1 MFRKNDEHLQ
11 KPMFSSLFDLP
22 DKEKERLS
30 RSWAGTFYKEFFC
43 RIDEDIFAILY
54 SDKASRPN
62 IAVNV
67 LVGLETLKAG
77 FGWSDAELEEALHFN
92 LQVRYA
98 VGYSSLDTGHFEL
111 RTMYNFRRRLVD
123 HMQQTG
129 ENLLDEMF
137 EKITDEQIAKLK
149 LKTNKLRMDS
159 TQMGSNIRKT
169 SRIQLLVE
177 VLQRVWRMLDEQD
190 RARHK
195 ERFTPYIKNT
205 SGQYVYHLK
214 PGEGTDRL
222 MEIGNQMR
230 SLVEELALSYAEQ
243 LEYLIL
249 VRVYGEHFV
258 QEDDGL
264 RAKNG
269 QELSANS
276 LQAVD
281 DWEASYR
288 KKKGVGYRGYVT
300 NVTETCEPDNDLQL
314 IVKVQTEPNTT
325 DDALMLDDVIPNLVE
340 RTDVDEIH
348 TDGGYN
354 SPKVDQTLHANRIE
368 QFQTA
373 IRGNKSS
380 DDRLSV
386 SEFVFTRDEEGQPQL
401 VLCPQGQEVEI
412 KPARK
417 EGRFTALF
425 DPEICQTCP
434 LFAKCPTQPLRRKP
448 KRVLRVTQQQVNIAH
463 RHANRRQAKTSGRN
477 LRSAVEATVRSLKHP
492 FGNGKLPVRGKRRVS
507 MMMIASAAMTNVR
520 RIWRY
525 QMVENALK
533 NSLIAGKSALK
544 RACDGIL
551 NMFPHFFASIF
562 TLFEVPF
569 FYQIAHI

>member
-43 RIDEDIFAILY
+43 RIDEEIFAILY

-98 VGYSSLDTGHFEL
+98 VGYSSLDSGHFEL
-111 RTMYNFRRRLVD
+111 RTMYNFRRRLVE

-129 ENLLDEMF
+129 ENLLEEMF
-137 EKITDEQIAKLK
+137 EQITDEQIAKLH

-177 VLQRVWRMLDEQD
+177 VLHRVWRMLNEQD
-190 RARHK
+190 KAKYK
-195 ERFTPYIKNT
+195 ERFAPYIKNT

-214 PGEGTDRL
+214 PGEGADCL
-222 MEIGNQMR
+222 LKIGHQMR
-230 SLVEELALSYAEQ
+230 SLVEELSPHYIEELVYQ
-243 LEYLIL
+243 VL

-258 QEDDGL
+258 QDDEGL

-269 QELSANS
+269 QELSADS

-281 DWEASYR
+281 DWEATYR
-288 KKKGVGYRGYVT
+288 KKQGKSYQGYVT

-325 DDALMLDDVIPNLVE
+325 DDAVMLDEVVPNLVE

-354 SPKVDQTLHANRIE
+354 SPKVDETLQINGIE

-380 DDRLSV
+380 EDRLSV
-386 SEFVFTRDEEGQPQL
+386 SEFIFTSDQEEQPQL
-401 VLCPQGQEVEI
+401 VRCPQGQEVEI

-417 EGRFTALF
+417 QGRFTALF
-425 DPEICQTCP
+425 DPEICQRCP
-434 LFAKCPTQPLRRKP
+434 LFDKCPTQPLRRKP
-448 KRVLRVTQQQVNIAH
+448 KRVLRFTQQQVNVAH
-463 RHANRRQAKTSGRN
+463 RHANRRQAKMSGRN
-477 LRSAVEATVRSLKHP
+477 LRSAVESTVRSLKHP
-492 FGNGKLPVRGKRRVS
+492 FGNGKLPVRGKPRVS
-507 MMMIASAAMTNVR
+507 MMMIASATMTNVR

-525 QMVENALK
+525 QMAGNAPK
-533 NSLIAGKSALK
+533 NRLIAGKTALK
-544 RACDGIL
+544 QACYGIL
-551 NMFPHFFASIF
+551 NMFSTFFAMIF
-562 TLFEVPF
+562 ALFEVPF
-569 FYQIAHI
+569 FWQITHS